1 MRKVAFAPAAFAAAF
16 CCAYILLF
24 AMNWPLFLYYPL
36 HGDFTWGPQALKG
49 VGPAMAWYGLMAGAG
64 IIAAFVAVIVPD
76 RIADRALRN
85 YVWLFPCV
93 AMFACIFLLRRF
105 FLG

>member
-1 MRKVAFAPAAFAAAF
+1 MRNPIFNPVAFAAAF

-36 HGDFTWGPQALKG
+36 HADFTLGPQILKG

-64 IIAAFVAVIVPD
+64 IIGALVATIVPARVSD
-76 RIADRALRN
+76 RVLRD
-85 YVWLFPCV
+85 YLWLFPGM
-93 AMFACIFLLRRF
+93 AIIACMFLLRRF
-105 FLG
+105 FLP